1 MNEKKTIIRHI
12 FIKKTCHFEIWSDE
26 TKKLIV
32 TYFIEFCYHQIR
44 DSPNLEFFHAKTR
57 DFEVF

>member
-1 MNEKKTIIRHI
+1 MYCKSIG
-12 FIKKTCHFEIWSDE
+12 
-26 TKKLIV
+26 
-32 TYFIEFCYHQIR
+32 IESACNSILLDYCATHQQLVVEQICYHQIR